1 MNMTTSE
8 AIAHVIREGDL
19 TREQTAEVMS
29 EIMSGSATDA
39 QIAGFLVALKVKGET
54 AEEIAGAADVMR
66 AKATRIKTKHPV
78 VVDTCG
84 TGGDRSGTFNIS
96 TTAAFVV
103 AGAGLPVAKHGN
115 RSITSKCGSA
125 DLLAGLGVR
134 IDLPADRVGEC
145 LDEIGIG
152 FLYAPL
158 LHTAMKYAIDVRR
171 QLAPTPTVFNML
183 GPLTNPAG
191 AERQVIGVFSE
202 SMVPMIAEVL
212 RLLGAK
218 HAFVVHGSDGLDE
231 ITTTGSSTVAELKDG
246 EVSVKTIN
254 PVDLGMDISAPEKLL
269 GGDVDE
275 NVAITREVLSGKPG
289 AQRDIVL
296 LNAAAALVAGG
307 KADDLR
313 TGIKLAVESIDAG
326 RGLRTLKKLVEL
338 TNK

>member
-1 MNMTTSE
+1 MTTSE
-8 AIAHVIREGDL
+8 AIAHVIRDGDL
-19 TREQTAEVMS
+19 TRGQTAEVMS
-29 EIMSGSATDA
+29 EIMSGNATDA

-66 AKATRIKTKHPV
+66 AKATWITTKHPV

-202 SMVPMIAEVL
+202 QLVPLIAEVM

-231 ITTTGSSTVAELKDG
+231 ITTTGPSTVAELKDG
-246 EVSVKTIN
+246 EVSVDTIT
-254 PVDLGMDISAPEKLL
+254 PVDLGIDICAPEKLL

-275 NVAITREVLSGKPG
+275 NVAITRDVLSGRPG
-289 AQRDIVL
+289 PQRDIVL

-307 KADDLR
+307 KADDLQA
-313 TGIKLAVESIDAG
+313 GIKLSVESIDAG
-326 RGLRTLKKLVEL
+326 RGLRKLKRLVEL
-338 TNK
+338 TNG